1 MRHIP
6 NILSASRIGL
16 IPFFVFQ
23 VYEDNWMT
31 AAIILLISGLTDF
44 LDGFLART
52 FNWTSSVGKVLDPVS
67 DKLTQVTVCVMLAF
81 KMPAYWIFF
90 AVLLFKE
97 FIMLLLGGWLLQKKV
112 HIKSSRWFG
121 KVVTGLFY
129 LTMIILL
136 FFSVPAWAVYSML
149 ALLSVVAICG
159 GSLYIPQF
167 LQYCKEAQKNS
178 STTQVISAYR
188 KYQEEKASDV
198 ISAYKKNQ
206 EEKATALISA
216 YMKNQEEKASALISV
231 YKTASKTP

>member
-6 NILSASRIGL
+6 NVLSASRICL

-23 VYEDNWMT
+23 MYEDNWMT
-31 AAIILLISGLTDF
+31 AAVILLISGITDF

-52 FNWTSSVGKVLDPVS
+52 FNWTSSIGKVLDPVS

-129 LTMIILL
+129 FIMIVLL
-136 FFSVPAWAVYSML
+136 FFSIPAWAVYSLL
-149 ALLSVVAICG
+149 ALLSIVALCG

-167 LQYCKEAQKNS
+167 LQYYKEAQKNS
-178 STTQVISAYR
+178 LTTHTISEYR
-188 KYQEEKASDV
+188 KSQEEKASA
-198 ISAYKKNQ
+198 IIATYKK
-206 EEKATALISA
+206 T
-216 YMKNQEEKASALISV
+216 QEEKASALISV
-231 YKTASKTP
+231 YKNSKKDSMIANTK

>member
-6 NILSASRIGL
+6 NILSASRICL

-23 VYEDNWMT
+23 ILENNWMT

-52 FNWTSSVGKVLDPVS
+52 FNWTSSIGKVLDPVS
-67 DKLTQVTVCVMLAF
+67 DKLTQVTVCVTLAF
-81 KMPAYWIFF
+81 KMPAYWFFF

-97 FIMLLLGGWLLQKKV
+97 FAMLLLGGWLLQKKV

-129 LTMIILL
+129 FIMIVLL
-136 FFSVPAWAVYSML
+136 FFSIPAWAVYSML
-149 ALLSVVAICG
+149 ALLSVIAICG

-167 LQYCKEAQKNS
+167 LQYCKEAQKNKN
-178 STTQVISAYR
+178 TTYAISEYR
-188 KYQEEKASDV
+188 KS
-198 ISAYKKNQ
+198 
-206 EEKATALISA
+206 
-216 YMKNQEEKASALISV
+216 QEEKASAIISA
-231 YKTASKTP
+231 YKNSKQDSVMVNTK